1 MHFINPTQTQLP
13 ESIPSNLIDEVNP
26 SKARLDF
33 LFVGAHPDDV
43 EIACGGTIHSLVQQG
58 YRVGIV
64 DLTDGEPTPLSE
76 SPEQRWAEAEAAGRV
91 LGVHYRRLLN
101 LPNRRLM
108 DGFEER
114 VALAKELRFWR
125 PSTVVGF
132 GNKTPMASPDHY
144 QAMQIT
150 DAAVFYSRLTKWDS
164 HFDNVPPHSI
174 TRQLYFKLSFEP
186 APCMGAESQFTVDI
200 TESIDKKIESIACYQ
215 SQFPPAKSYV
225 FDRVRGLATAAGA
238 AAGFTAGETF
248 ASPKPLG
255 IKNLMKLF
263 EA

>member
-1 MHFINPTQTQLP
+1 MLFLNPTIVGQPNAIPPELRDRQDPTKAQLD
-13 ESIPSNLIDEVNP
+13 I
-26 SKARLDF
+26 

-76 SPEQRWAEAEAAGRV
+76 SPDQRWTEAEAAARV

-108 DGFEER
+108 DDFEAR
-114 VALAKELRFWR
+114 VALAKEFRFWR
-125 PSTVVGF
+125 PSTVIGF
-132 GNKTPMASPDHY
+132 GNKTPLASPDHY

-150 DAAVFYSRLTKWDS
+150 DAAVFYSRLTKWDD
-164 HFDNVPPHSI
+164 HFDGLPAHSI
-174 TRQLYFKLSFEP
+174 DRQLYFRLSFEP
-186 APCMGAESQFTVDI
+186 APPVGFESQFTVDI
-200 TESIDKKIESIACYQ
+200 STSLDKKIEAIACYK

-225 FDRVRGLATAAGA
+225 FHRVRGLAIAAGA
-238 AAGFTAGETF
+238 ASGFEAGETF
-248 ASPKPLG
+248 ANAKPLG

-263 EA
+263 EV